1 MAIPPKQIG
10 QSTEANL
17 LWNISNQIDNL
28 KKTSNITDPALLSK
42 IDELIALNSE
52 LELSAETINLN
63 TNDLE
68 NLILVGNAL
77 LEEIKNNTSSG
88 ISFDG
93 QLVQTG
99 NLVSEEN
106 PLPVKYVNPVFYTE
120 NVEEDTSNN
129 TTFVG
134 KQTNVGVW
142 LLQKIVEITVGTK
155 TTTTMEYASVLN
167 NAAKTTYAGAW
178 TDRATLTYSEIKDLL

>member
-28 KKTSNITDPALLSK
+28 KKTSNITDPALLAK
-42 IDELIALNSE
+42 IDELIAVNSE

-68 NLILVGNAL
+68 NLISAGNAL

-88 ISFDG
+88 SSFDG

-99 NLVSEEN
+99 NFVSEGN

-134 KQTNVGVW
+134 KQTNAGVW

-167 NAAKTTYAGAW
+167 NAAKTTYASAW
-178 TDRATLTYSEIKDLL
+178 TDRATLTYSEIKNLL